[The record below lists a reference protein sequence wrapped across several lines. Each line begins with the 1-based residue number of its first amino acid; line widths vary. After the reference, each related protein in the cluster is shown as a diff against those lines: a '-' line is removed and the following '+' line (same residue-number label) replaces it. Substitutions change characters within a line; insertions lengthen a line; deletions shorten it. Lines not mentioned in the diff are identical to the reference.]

1 MSQKPHSL
9 NKNGVETR
17 RRLTTDQ
24 IRSQLK
30 ELQNAYLDLQYE
42 KACLMKL
49 IPAARQQSDEEE
61 QDASLADDIQKATSE
76 RDYLLQEVAD
86 KVEENEDLY
95 HTLLEIAEEK
105 EKIRQ
110 NTERAKQ
117 ELDSCKSVID
127 FLMLERDQ
135 LKLEIDTKSKLL
147 ECYGALYNKENM
159 FHFRAPR
166 SQGKR

>member
-1 MSQKPHSL
+1 MSHPL
-9 NKNGVETR
+9 NKRGTETR

-24 IRSQLK
+24 ICSQLK
-30 ELQNAYLDLQYE
+30 ELQNAYLELQRE
-42 KACLMKL
+42 KAYLIKL
-49 IPAARQQSDEEE
+49 IPVTRQQADPDELDE
-61 QDASLADDIQKATSE
+61 SLEDNIQRATSE

-86 KVEENEDLY
+86 KAEENEDLY

-105 EKIRQ
+105 EQIRQ
-110 NTERAKQ
+110 NMERARQ

-135 LKLEIDTKSKLL
+135 MKLEIDTKNKLL

-159 FHFRAPR
+159 FHFRVPP
-166 SQGKR
+166 SQGKT